1 MGGADIAAIVASHLA
16 VYLGE
21 HTAKSA
27 VKTFSQRA
35 FGRGQETLTHADV
48 PKLLEALRPMM
59 STLVGRKQCDA
70 LLEKLRTELHV

>member
-1 MGGADIAAIVASHLA
+1 MGGAELAAVIANHLA
-16 VYLGE
+16 VFLGE

-35 FGRGQETLTHADV
+35 LGRGQETLTHDDL
-48 PKLLEALRPMM
+48 PRLLEALRPMLN
-59 STLVGRKQCDA
+59 TLVGRKQCDA